1 MKDHFLVLND
11 EKWKNKARILEAVG
25 RAITKIIISGHEI
38 YSTEVV
44 LAE

>member
-1 MKDHFLVLND
+1 MKGHFLALND

-25 RAITKIIISGHEI
+25 RAITKIIISGREI